1 MSAIAFVIGQIGVA
15 RTVIFR
21 TIPTT
26 TRIQTTQIETIETRR
41 SRSRKGTN
49 TQGCENMLM
58 TSRLRWHRIARVAL
72 TLSLA
77 ATWGS
82 TAPRSTLAETP
93 AGVARV
99 RSAATVPPVTAAE
112 VRPHIE
118 FLASPALQGRGGPQR
133 AIAAKYL
140 RDRFEEL
147 GLEPLFADDSYD
159 QPIPGAN
166 RAADADP
173 PVIGINVGGWIPG
186 SDPKLKDEFVIISA
200 HYDHLG
206 VRGGEVYPGAD
217 DNASGVA
224 MMLETAREIAAMTV
238 KPRRSLVFV
247 GFDLEEE
254 MLWGS
259 RWFASHPPWPLDRLK
274 LFITADMIGRSLGNL
289 DLPTVFVLG
298 SERAPHLQTVLD
310 ETPVPEGLELARLGI
325 DLIGTRSDYGPFRD
339 RKIPFLFFSTG
350 QHGDYHTPRDV
361 AELIDYEKVARV
373 SRVVLSIAVLVADS
387 DDAPEWSDEVAPDLA
402 EASAIHRITE
412 LVLEA
417 DRTGERSIN
426 GLQRFFV
433 SQVYAKTGNAI
444 RLGRLT
450 GAERQWL
457 TRSSQLLLLSVF

>member
-1 MSAIAFVIGQIGVA
+1 MLI
-15 RTVIFR
+15 
-21 TIPTT
+21 
-26 TRIQTTQIETIETRR
+26 TQRLR
-41 SRSRKGTN
+41 SRRISRT
-49 TQGCENMLM
+49 
-58 TSRLRWHRIARVAL
+58 AL
-72 TLSLA
+72 ALSLA
-77 ATWGS
+77 AAWG
-82 TAPRSTLAETP
+82 TAAIRTTHAETP
-93 AGVARV
+93 AGVARI
-99 RSAATVPPVTAAE
+99 RSAATPPPVTAGE
-112 VRPHIE
+112 VRAHVE

-133 AIAAKYL
+133 SVAAKYL
-140 RDRFEEL
+140 RDQFEEF
-147 GLEPLFADDSYD
+147 GLKPLFSDGSYY
-159 QPIPGAN
+159 QPIPGTLGAS
-166 RAADADP
+166 RDADTDP

-186 SDPKLKDEFVIISA
+186 SDPTLRDEFVIISA

-206 VRGGEVYPGAD
+206 VRQGEVYPGAD

-224 MMLETAREIAAMTV
+224 MMLETAREVAAMTV

-259 RWFASHPPWPLDRLK
+259 RWFASHPPWELGRVK

-298 SERAPHLQTVLD
+298 SERAPLLQDVLD
-310 ETPVPEGLELARLGI
+310 ETPVPEGLEVARLGI
-325 DLIGTRSDYGPFRD
+325 DLVGTRSDYGPFRD

-361 AELIDYEKVARV
+361 HELVDYEKVARV
-373 SRVVLSIAVLVADS
+373 SGVVLSVAVRVANS
-387 DDAPEWSDEVAPDLA
+387 DDVPQWSDQVVPDLA

-417 DRTGERSIN
+417 DRSGERSIN

-433 SQVYAKTGNAI
+433 SQVHAKTGNAL

-450 GAERQWL
+450 VAERQWL